1 LRDVTESVEQPC
13 FQHPA
18 VEHIVKLYHSPT
30 SPYVRKVRICAIT
43 RGLDSRIELVP
54 CNPNTSPAALLADNP
69 LSKVPTLVTDDGV
82 ALFDSPVI
90 CEYLDSL
97 GDAAPM
103 FPTAGA
109 ARWRALKLQ
118 AMGDGILDASV
129 PRRGEMQRPQD
140 EGRAGVVARMRA
152 AVERT
157 LDALEADPP
166 QHPKSS
172 GAMNIGSIG
181 VACALG
187 YLDFRFAQQP
197 WRGGRPTLAAWFAA
211 FGEDAA
217 VAATVPKE
225 PT

>member
-1 LRDVTESVEQPC
+1 
-13 FQHPA
+13 
-18 VEHIVKLYHSPT
+18 VKLYHSPA
-30 SPYVRKVRICAIT
+30 SPYVRKVRICAIA
-43 RGLDSRIELVP
+43 RGIDSRIELVP

-103 FPTAGA
+103 FPAAGA

-118 AMGDGILDASV
+118 AMGDGILDACV
-129 PRRGEMQRPQD
+129 PRRMEMQRPQD

-157 LDALEADPP
+157 LDALEAAAPHEPGSKAAVD
-166 QHPKSS
+166 
-172 GAMNIGSIG
+172 IGSIS

-187 YLDFRFAQQP
+187 YLDFRFPQQP
-197 WRGGRPTLAAWFAA
+197 WRGDRPKLAAWFAA
-211 FGEDAA
+211 FSQDPA

>member
-1 LRDVTESVEQPC
+1 LNSPG

-18 VEHIVKLYHSPT
+18 VEHIVKLYYSPA
-30 SPYVRKVRICAIT
+30 SPYVRKVRICAIA
-43 RGLDSRIELVP
+43 RGIDSRIELVP
-54 CNPNTSPAALLADNP
+54 CNPNSSPAALLANNP

-97 GDAAPM
+97 GDAPPM
-103 FPTAGA
+103 FPAAAA
-109 ARWRALKLQ
+109 ARWPALKLQ
-118 AMGDGILDASV
+118 AMGDGILDACV
-129 PRRGEMQRPQD
+129 PRRMEMQRPQD

-157 LDALEADPP
+157 LDALEAGPP
-166 QHPKSS
+166 HEPGSK
-172 GAMNIGSIG
+172 GAVDIGSIS

-187 YLDFRFAQQP
+187 YLDFRFPQQP
-197 WRGGRPTLAAWFAA
+197 WRGDRPKLAAWFLA
-211 FGEDAA
+211 FSEDAA